1 MPCLPPAGAFRLRHA
16 FPPAGAV
23 SALPVAG
30 AVSAFPRPVR
40 SLRVS
45 AFPPAGAFP
54 PLHRERELSLLFFV
68 PVRSMLFLVPER
80 SVLFLVPVL
89 VFAMARHVCWHEMLR
104 NAANLDHG

>member
-1 MPCLPPAGAFRLRHA
+1 MPCFPPAGAFRLRHA

-23 SALPVAG
+23 SAFPLAG

-80 SVLFLVPVL
+80 SVLFLVPVP